1 MLLQT
6 SVASDLPSYAQ
17 ELFGQRDLYLLDGI
31 ELGTRAI
38 GHGARY
44 HERRDRYLAT
54 GSPVSISPAPPLQV
68 PPAAEGVWTEH
79 RARALLEAH
88 GIPLAPAALA
98 KSAAEAAELAASYAQ
113 PVAMKIA
120 SDQVAHKS
128 DVGGVRL
135 EVEPAQAATAFSEL
149 TAALAEHRPGTLLA
163 GVLVGPMRRG
173 GTELLVGVVTD
184 PDWGKVLSVGLGG
197 LWVEVLN
204 DVSLRLLPVD
214 EVEVAEM
221 LAELRA
227 AALLKGARGSTPAD
241 INRLCQV
248 IAGIAGLAEGLG
260 AALDTLE
267 VNPLRVE
274 GADVEVLDALV
285 VWKEGQP

>member
-1 MLLQT
+1 M
-6 SVASDLPSYAQ
+6 
-17 ELFGQRDLYLLDGI
+17 LDGI
-31 ELGTRAI
+31 ELGTRAV

-44 HERRDRYLAT
+44 HKRRDRRLTPARPPDLA
-54 GSPVSISPAPPLQV
+54 G
-68 PPAAEGVWTEH
+68 AAHSGTPRRRRGVDGAWS
-79 RARALLEAH
+79 ARLLEAH

-98 KSAAEAAELAASYAQ
+98 KSPAEAAELAASYAQ
-113 PVAMKIA
+113 PVAMKFA

-135 EVEPAQAATAFSEL
+135 EVEPAQAATTFSEL
-149 TAALAEHRPGTLLA
+149 AAALAEHRPGGLLA
-163 GVLVGPMRRG
+163 EVLVGPMRRG

-214 EVEVAEM
+214 EVVVAEM

-227 AALLKGARGSTPAD
+227 AALLTGTRFDAGGHRAPVPSDRRKRRSCREARPGARHPRGKPASRSMEQTSRCSTRWSCGRKD
-241 INRLCQV
+241 SYDR
-248 IAGIAGLAEGLG
+248 E
-260 AALDTLE
+260 
-267 VNPLRVE
+267 
-274 GADVEVLDALV
+274 
-285 VWKEGQP
+285 

>member
-1 MLLQT
+1 MILYATSVPRIAPKDLKPIVERLDALASARHRIPVPLLLQT
-6 SVASDLPSYAQ
+6 SMASDLPSYTQ
-17 ELFGQRDLYLLDGI
+17 ELFGQRGLYLLDGI

-44 HERRDRYLAT
+44 HERRDRCLTA
-54 GSPVSISPAPPLQV
+54 GSPASISPAPPVQV
-68 PPAAEGVWTEH
+68 PPGAEGVWTEH

-88 GIPLAPAALA
+88 GIPLAPAVLA
-98 KSAAEAAELAASYAQ
+98 KSAAEAAELAASYGQ

-149 TAALAEHRPGTLLA
+149 AAALAEHRPGALLA

-173 GTELLVGVVTD
+173 GTEVLVGVVTD

-214 EVEVAEM
+214 EVVVAEM

-227 AALLKGARGSTPAD
+227 AALLTERAVRRRRTSTA
-241 INRLCQV
+241 C
-248 IAGIAGLAEGLG
+248 A
-260 AALDTLE
+260 
-267 VNPLRVE
+267 
-274 GADVEVLDALV
+274 
-285 VWKEGQP
+285 K